1 MPAEQSARQGD
12 SGRSREIQVPGPFE
26 EGSVLVQSG
35 RSQNERL
42 WNGRF

>member
-1 MPAEQSARQGD
+1 VWYGD
-12 SGRSREIQVPGPFE
+12 WSSDVCSSDLFRPFE